1 MSIIDKINYLYGT
14 KLDIKEAIINK
25 GVQVS
30 DDDTLT
36 YTNNTSEDIIVN
48 ECGIVQNYAPSN
60 STREPVL
67 LSRTKFDEPQIIH
80 VGETKTFTHKIKI

>member
-30 DDDTLT
+30 DDDTFRSYADKIESIQSGGGINSLST
-36 YTNNTSEDIIVN
+36 VDGDMSNHINRIYSESEV
-48 ECGIVQNYAPSN
+48 V
-60 STREPVL
+60 
-67 LSRTKFDEPQIIH
+67 
-80 VGETKTFTHKIKI
+80 